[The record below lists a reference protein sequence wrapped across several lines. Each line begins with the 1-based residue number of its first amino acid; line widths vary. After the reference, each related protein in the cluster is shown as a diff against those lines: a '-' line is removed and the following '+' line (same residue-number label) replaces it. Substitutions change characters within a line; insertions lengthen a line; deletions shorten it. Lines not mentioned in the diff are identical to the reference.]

1 MNDWDPLVREL
12 FLTLQEFPASWE
24 EKQAA
29 MAAAAELCRTCFE
42 LAAVLDEHGEMA
54 MIPGGMMRVGNFA
67 EAEEKWES

>member
-24 EKQAA
+24 EKQLA

-42 LAAVLDEHGEMA
+42 LAAELDENGEMC
-54 MIPGGMMRVGNFA
+54 MIPGGMMRVGKFG
-67 EAEEKWES
+67 EAEEPWES